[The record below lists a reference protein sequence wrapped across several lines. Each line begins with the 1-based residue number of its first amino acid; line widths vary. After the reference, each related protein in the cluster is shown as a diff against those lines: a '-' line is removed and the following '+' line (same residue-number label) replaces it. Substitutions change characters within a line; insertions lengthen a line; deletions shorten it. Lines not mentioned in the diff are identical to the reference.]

1 MTTNTQGSP
10 FDWRQRA
17 LSLER
22 RWIVTAAIVAIVLG
36 LFILF
41 RPGSGLVTVAITFGI
56 YLIVLGASRFALAVT
71 GSDLTTGWRW
81 LNGILGVIVAAAG
94 ISCLVNLARSLVVLG
109 FTLGIGLLVS
119 GIAELA
125 EGDSAKVGR
134 PTWLRITSGVVS
146 IIAGIIMLIVPF
158 VSVGLIVLL
167 GGIVLIGVG
176 IGALVSLPRT
186 PDDDAYTADDAA
198 PVAPTAP

>member
-1 MTTNTQGSP
+1 MTENTTASP

-41 RPGSGLVTVAITFGI
+41 RPSSGLVTVAITFGI
-56 YLIVLGASRFALAVT
+56 YLVVLGASRFALAVT

-81 LNGILGVIVAAAG
+81 LNGILGVIVVAAG
-94 ISCLVNLARSLVVLG
+94 VSCLINLARSLVVLG

-146 IIAGIIMLIVPF
+146 IIAGIIMLVVPF
-158 VSVGLIVLL
+158 VSVGLIILI

-176 IGALVSLPRT
+176 IGALISLPRT
-186 PDDDAYTADDAA
+186 PDDDPYSAEDAA
-198 PVAPTAP
+198 PVAPQP